1 LRDDSARAF
10 HARASRKKET
20 RRPARQLNACVHACV
35 RACVRVRAGARVR
48 ARGCALEGRDLSL
61 SLSLGKPPKDLS
73 PQKYSITT
81 AAGSLA

>member
-20 RRPARQLNACVHACV
+20 RRPARRLNACV
-35 RACVRVRAGARVR
+35 RACVRARVRVRAAARVR
-48 ARGCALEGRDLSL
+48 ARGCARRRIEGREI
-61 SLSLGKPPKDLS
+61 SLGKPPKDPS